1 MWLANALTLVRIPLA
16 GLFWLAYG
24 HLAWS
29 LAIVG
34 VAALTDALD
43 GTVARWARGR
53 PEGPPEGG
61 RRGRSGSTAGEWLD
75 PLADKVFVFG
85 VLAATAV
92 RGTTAWALVALVC
105 ARELLLVPLAIAY
118 RLTRPRAP
126 HAFQADR
133 LGKAATIAQ
142 LAAVLAIVFG
152 LRAAPLLAVVAAVL
166 GLAAVA
172 HYVVRGIARRSV
184 KSSTIQ
190 QPGPKASDAASSA

>member
-1 MWLANALTLVRIPLA
+1 MWLANALTLARIPLA
-16 GLFWLAYG
+16 GLFWLTYG
-24 HLAWS
+24 DLAWS

-43 GTVARWARGR
+43 GTVARWGRARGAT
-53 PEGPPEGG
+53 
-61 RRGRSGSTAGEWLD
+61 STAGEWLD

-92 RGTTAWALVALVC
+92 RGTTPWAVVALVC
-105 ARELLLVPLAIAY
+105 ARELVVVPLAIAY

-142 LAAVLAIVFG
+142 LAAVLAIVLG
-152 LRAAPLLAVVAAVL
+152 LRAAPALAVLAAGL
-166 GLAAVA
+166 GLAAAV
-172 HYVVRGIARRSV
+172 HYIARSA

-190 QPGPKASDAASSA
+190 QRGPKASEAARSA

>member
-1 MWLANALTLVRIPLA
+1 MWLANALTLARIPLA
-16 GLFWLAYG
+16 GLFWLTYG

-29 LAIVG
+29 LAIIG

-43 GTVARWARGR
+43 GTVARWER
-53 PEGPPEGG
+53 

-92 RGTTAWALVALVC
+92 RGTTPWALVALVC

-118 RLTRPRAP
+118 RLTRPRAA
-126 HAFQADR
+126 HAFQANR

-166 GLAAVA
+166 GLAAVT
-172 HYVVRGIARRSV
+172 HYVVRGIARRSA

-190 QPGPKASDAASSA
+190 QPGPKSSEAASSV